1 MNNNQTNVEVIN
13 ENLVKAAIQKAGGVS
28 AVARLITKKYFSFGD
43 KNEATTGLKMLGT
56 IVCVMGGVL
65 VMFIK

>member
-1 MNNNQTNVEVIN
+1 MWQIIGR
-13 ENLVKAAIQKAGGVS
+13 LIGALI
-28 AVARLITKKYFSFGD
+28 ARLITKKYFSFGD